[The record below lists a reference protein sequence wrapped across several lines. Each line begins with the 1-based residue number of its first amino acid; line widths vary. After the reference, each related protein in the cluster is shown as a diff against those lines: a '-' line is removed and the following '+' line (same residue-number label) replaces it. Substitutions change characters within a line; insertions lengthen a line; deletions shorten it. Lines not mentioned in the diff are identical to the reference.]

1 LPPRDS
7 RGPRAVHLE
16 TVLADWRLYS
26 ILVFLMLA
34 LLALCRLAARGIGM
48 RLEGRAAA
56 AGFVLPLLVLSP
68 WLLSTRLLAPVQVLS
83 GTYPGA
89 PVAPGLGRH
98 AGLSDVVYQL
108 LPWELEVR
116 HALRAGRLPLWSDR
130 LEGGSSPWVNP
141 QAGALSPV
149 AWLTRALPIQHH
161 LLAALAFKMMIAFYG
176 AWLLARRL
184 GRSRA
189 AAALAAAG
197 FCLGGG
203 IMAWGL
209 FPAATTLAWVPWV
222 CAGAIGL
229 CRRPRPAAIAAT
241 ATLTAALLL
250 SGHPETAA
258 AGGCLAVVC
267 GLCFRR
273 RGGPSR
279 AWRGPAAAALAAAL
293 GFGLAAPQMVPF
305 LASLPAAQRTREMR
319 LALSPA
325 AAPGVP
331 IATAHGLWPPAG
343 GWFAPDLRAF
353 LLAPAGPSVYG
364 IPYEPPFR
372 GPWDWPDALS
382 GYAGVVALAGAV
394 LAMGAARDR
403 RAWPFLTLAALCLLL
418 AAGCSPLR
426 RLGEAVPVLRLMAWP
441 RLLMLTS
448 LGLAIGGSFGVDHL
462 LGRRRGAGEPRGTS
476 AAPLPP
482 SSATPPASAE
492 PTAWDADPARQRR
505 RGGPLATAAALAV
518 AAAAGLTADHDAWSV
533 VLWAGV
539 GASAALAWRRP
550 RWGAVALGAV
560 LAGDLGVWSQ
570 HLLPREDPALFYPRT
585 PFIAR
590 LAAAAGDPARWRAM
604 GGDYLVYPSLLPV
617 HGIAE
622 VRPNGP
628 LAPASYLRVLG
639 AAFGFRPTMSNYYA
653 RLPNLDHPLL
663 DFLGV
668 RAVVSSVALPPSRRL
683 LGIDGDRW
691 LPFHLLHNPHA
702 LPRWFFPTAV
712 QAVER
717 GRRGALERW
726 IAGMAPDQ
734 DPRRIAVWRD
744 EAAGWLPAAW
754 RDPLGVRAA
763 ALAPGRVLLD
773 LAPGGETLLATSL
786 PVAGWHAA
794 ARGRGLPA
802 GRELRTLTI
811 NGAFLGVRI
820 PASVLRVELAYTP
833 PGLRAGVWCCA
844 GALAVLAGGGMRG
857 IRRARAAGST
867 GSSAPRSSIVSAA
880 SSKS

>member
-1 LPPRDS
+1 LPARDG

-16 TVLADWRLYS
+16 TVLADWRLYP

-89 PVAPGLGRH
+89 PVAPDLGRH

-141 QAGALSPV
+141 QAGAFSPV

-176 AWLLARRL
+176 AWLLVRRL

-189 AAALAAAG
+189 AASLAAAA

-222 CAGAIGL
+222 SAGAIGL
-229 CRRPRPAAIAAT
+229 CRRPRPAAVAAT
-241 ATLTAALLL
+241 AGLTAALLL

-258 AGGCLAVVC
+258 AGGCLAAVC

-319 LALSPA
+319 LALSSA

-331 IATAHGLWPPAG
+331 VATPHGLWPPRG

-394 LAMGAARDR
+394 LALSAAGDR
-403 RAWPFLTLAALCLLL
+403 RAWPFLAAAALCLLL

-448 LGLAIGGSFGVDHL
+448 LGLAIGGGFGLDRL
-462 LGRRRGAGEPRGTS
+462 LG
-476 AAPLPP
+476 
-482 SSATPPASAE
+482 
-492 PTAWDADPARQRR
+492 RR

-518 AAAAGLTADHDAWSV
+518 AAAAGLAADHDAWAV
-533 VLWAGV
+533 TLWAGL
-539 GASAALAWRRP
+539 GASAALAWRWP

-570 HLLPREDPALFYPRT
+570 RLLPRENPALFYPRT

-590 LAAAAGDPARWRAM
+590 LAVAAGDPARWRAT

-691 LPFHLLHNPHA
+691 LPFRLLRNPHA
-702 LPRWFFPTAV
+702 LPRWFFPTG
-712 QAVER
+712 VEAIDR

-763 ALAPGRVLLD
+763 ALTPGRVLLD

-794 ARGRGLPA
+794 ARGRGVPA
-802 GRELRTLTI
+802 GGELRTLTI
-811 NGAFLGVRI
+811 NGAFLGVRV
-820 PASVLRVELAYTP
+820 PASVTRVELAYTP
-833 PGLRAGVWCCA
+833 PGFRAGVWCCA

-857 IRRARAAGST
+857 IRRARAGIQRARA
-867 GSSAPRSSIVSAA
+867 APHGANA
-880 SSKS
+880 PG